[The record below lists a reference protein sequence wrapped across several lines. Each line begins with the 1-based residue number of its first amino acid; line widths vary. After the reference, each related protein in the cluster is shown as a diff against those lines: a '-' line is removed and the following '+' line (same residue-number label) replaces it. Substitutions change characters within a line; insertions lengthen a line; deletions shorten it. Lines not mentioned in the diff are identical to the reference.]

1 MNYKKI
7 GLIGIGKWGKI
18 LKNKLKKHSKII
30 FVANSKTNYDSELK
44 KIDWI
49 FIATPDGTH
58 ASIVNKCIKKKVN
71 IFCEKPLTKKYSTSL
86 KLFNKANKNN
96 VLLYVDDIQSYL
108 NKKIILKKIN
118 YITRQKNS
126 TGNSKNLLFRFAY
139 HDLYFLYDKL
149 KNYKVKKIQIIN
161 TKRNLKFKIQFGN
174 KEIFF
179 YYDIN
184 SHKKIHQINSTNFIT
199 RKDVLS
205 KMIKSVLN
213 EKVDFKKNM
222 KKSLFANKIIDM
234 VIKKL

>member
-108 NKKIILKKIN
+108 NKKII
-118 YITRQKNS
+118 T
-126 TGNSKNLLFRFAY
+126 
-139 HDLYFLYDKL
+139 
-149 KNYKVKKIQIIN
+149 
-161 TKRNLKFKIQFGN
+161 FG
-174 KEIFF
+174 
-179 YYDIN
+179 
-184 SHKKIHQINSTNFIT
+184 
-199 RKDVLS
+199 
-205 KMIKSVLN
+205 
-213 EKVDFKKNM
+213 
-222 KKSLFANKIIDM
+222 
-234 VIKKL
+234 